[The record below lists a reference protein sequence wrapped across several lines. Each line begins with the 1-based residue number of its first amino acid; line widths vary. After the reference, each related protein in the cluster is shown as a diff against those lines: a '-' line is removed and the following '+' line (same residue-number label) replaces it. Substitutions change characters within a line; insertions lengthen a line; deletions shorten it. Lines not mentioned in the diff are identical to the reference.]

1 MERAMTSLF
10 RALRRFAPIL
20 ALIPA
25 AAAAAEPSQII
36 SLPFNPVV
44 APALRDCA
52 QRTASGVGYSVLKT
66 AQGPKPGDGYYVLI
80 NYIGYLAATGA
91 TFDQAMQTP
100 MPVGGV
106 IPGFAEGIKLMP
118 KGSIY
123 RICVPAALGYGTAD
137 KGPIP
142 ANSNLVFQVELL
154 DMRTEAEVEAAQAQA
169 QRPSEEQA
177 QPQAAQPKP

>member
-1 MERAMTSLF
+1 MKSPLCA
-10 RALRRFAPIL
+10 L
-20 ALIPA
+20 ALAILPA

-36 SLPFNPVV
+36 PLPLSPVV
-44 APALRDCA
+44 PAPLRDCA

-66 AQGPKPGDGYYVLI
+66 AQGVKPTDGSYVLV

-91 TFDQAMQTP
+91 TFDQAMQAP
-100 MPVGGV
+100 MPVAGV

-123 RICVPAALGYGTAD
+123 RICVPAAQGYGAED

-154 DMRTEAEVEAAQAQA
+154 DMRSAAEVEAAQAQA
-169 QRPSEEQA
+169 QQQA
-177 QPQAAQPKP
+177 PKP